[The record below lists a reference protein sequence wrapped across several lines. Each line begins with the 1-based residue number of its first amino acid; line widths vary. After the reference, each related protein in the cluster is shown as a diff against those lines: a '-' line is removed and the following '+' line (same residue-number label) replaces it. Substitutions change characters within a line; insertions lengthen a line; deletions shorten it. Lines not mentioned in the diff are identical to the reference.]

1 MRKVV
6 FLPLF
11 VSAVSFA
18 LVLVFFS
25 HTAYAD
31 NCFEHIIAMDSAI
44 ASDCANTPMA
54 TIGIIGS
61 IMGPFIVSGILG
73 IGPLSGLSNTQI
85 ASILDGILDKFGLPP
100 VDTSF
105 VQPQGTM
112 DSYPNVPPNQKYVGY
127 DGQVYQ
133 IPTQSWTG
141 LPNFIQDSAYD
152 GVGVP
157 SGYMPSN
164 TSVSRN
170 KVLVRDMNTS
180 GWTIREI
187 DPTTGVINHDVPP
200 IEVPSETIRTWN
212 NRHSD
217 QMGDTDDMVTSYG
230 GETISWK
237 GPDLPPHTTYGTING
252 KNIEFRPNG
261 DIIDTATGQ
270 PWQP

>member
-6 FLPLF
+6 LLTLI

-25 HTAYAD
+25 RTAYAD

-54 TIGIIGS
+54 TTGIIGS
-61 IMGPFIVSGILG
+61 VLVPFIISGIFG
-73 IGPLSGLSNTQI
+73 IGPFSGLSNTQI
-85 ASILDGILDKFGLPP
+85 ASTLDGILDKFGLPP
-100 VDTSF
+100 L
-105 VQPQGTM
+105 VQPPGTTL
-112 DSYPNVPPNQKYVGY
+112 DAYPGVPLDQKYVGY
-127 DGQVYQ
+127 DGRVYQ
-133 IPTQSWTG
+133 RPKGGFGQPADFFVN
-141 LPNFIQDSAYD
+141 PNYD

-157 SGYMPSN
+157 DGTMKNPN
-164 TSVSRN
+164 QLVADDQ
-170 KVLVRDMNTS
+170 VLVRDMNTG
-180 GWTIREI
+180 GWNIAAI
-187 DPTTGVINHDVPP
+187 DPTTGIINRDIPP
-200 IEVPSETIRTWN
+200 IEVPGEAIRTWN

-217 QMGDTDDMVTSYG
+217 QMGNTDDMIVTYG
-230 GETISWK
+230 GRVISWK